1 MLAWI
6 RNQQGRLV
14 STNSVTESN
23 MAEERASNR
32 GFNLEA
38 TLKAIMEKLDHTTQ
52 VSETA
57 LKLAQDF

>member
-6 RNQQGRLV
+6 RNQQGRLL
-14 STNSVTESN
+14 STDFVTESN

-32 GFNLEA
+32 DFNLEA
-38 TLKAIMEKLDHTTQ
+38 TLKAIMEKLDHTAQ

-57 LKLAQDF
+57 LKMA